1 MNLAN
6 QLVQNILA
14 KANME
19 KFEWNS
25 YYYILLIIY
34 AIKMKRTKQE
44 LENYIKSILAP
55 LKSEKEVIFVCLC

>member
-1 MNLAN
+1 MTLAN

-19 KFEWNS
+19 KFEWNR

-55 LKSEKEVIFVCLC
+55 LKSEKEVICVCLC